1 MKCGLVIF
9 QRDAKSNAGECAAD
23 SISGNMGD
31 YDTFE
36 SLLNTLNV

>member
-9 QRDAKSNAGECAAD
+9 PRDAKSDAAECAAD
-23 SISGNMGD
+23 SISGNMGG
-31 YDTFE
+31 YDIFE